1 MSLEPLDPE
10 TGVELYLADR
20 ETEVAKATLYSHSSR
35 LGHFVRWCDE
45 EGLDNLN
52 SLTGRLLHEYR
63 LWRRRDGDLAPATEK
78 TQMDTL
84 RVFVKW
90 AESID
95 AVERDL
101 HTKVR
106 SPVLRDGQNVRDIM
120 LDSDRAEEVL
130 NYLSKYEYAS
140 RQHVALLLMWHTMM
154 RIGDIHSL
162 DVEDYDPESRALGVV
177 DRPETGTTI
186 KNGESGERLAALSN
200 DVCQLLDDWI
210 TLRCGCAGSIYSKRS
225 TL

>member
-35 LGHFVRWCDE
+35 LGHFTRWCNE
-45 EGLDNLN
+45 EELNNLN
-52 SLTGRLLHEYR
+52 DLTGRLLHEYR

-101 HTKVR
+101 HAKVR
-106 SPVLRDGQNVRDIM
+106 SPTLRDGKTSV
-120 LDSDRAEEVL
+120 
-130 NYLSKYEYAS
+130 
-140 RQHVALLLMWHTMM
+140 T
-154 RIGDIHSL
+154 
-162 DVEDYDPESRALGVV
+162 
-177 DRPETGTTI
+177 
-186 KNGESGERLAALSN
+186 
-200 DVCQLLDDWI
+200 
-210 TLRCGCAGSIYSKRS
+210 
-225 TL
+225 